1 VIDAAFAAATTRG
14 PLVVRI
20 TDGHPVAIAEAAVVA
35 HLCSGGRLELVI
47 EDPEL
52 AAAVAEALT
61 RVTPRAPGLRLS
73 T

>member
-1 VIDAAFAAATTRG
+1 MIDAAFAG
-14 PLVVRI
+14 GGVVRVAE
-20 TDGHPVAIAEAAVVA
+20 GHPVAIAEAAVVA
-35 HLCSGGRLELVI
+35 YHCTGGRLELVI

-52 AAAVAEALT
+52 AAAVAQALM